1 MESEGFNVAQGAR
14 ESHSHSLEAIDQ
26 AYKKSIVLILTY
38 CRVRYIEHALDC
50 SSGQSRVHGN
60 DW

>member
-26 AYKKSIVLILTY
+26 AYKKSILYLLY
-38 CRVRYIEHALDC
+38 SLHSLQKNQHQKFMRVFYLD
-50 SSGQSRVHGN
+50 HM
-60 DW
+60 